1 MDFKMPHFTAKEAK
15 TQEEKLIV
23 QLERD
28 LIDTTQVFLKLHKSN
43 LNSQEIFTIL
53 RDGSL
58 AHAGRQLL
66 ALSKMLQDKQDVPRF
81 VDEAREIFECYLQ
94 QIKEDK

>member
-1 MDFKMPHFTAKEAK
+1 MNFKMPHFTAKEAESK
-15 TQEEKLIV
+15 EEKLIV

-58 AHAGRQLL
+58 AYAGRKLL
-66 ALSKMLQDKQDVPRF
+66 ALARMLQDKQDVPRF